1 MALVVGLLVAWQVS
15 QVLLLVFAGVVVA
28 TILLSIADL
37 FSHWTPLSQRWGL
50 RLSILLLIALVG
62 GVPLMFGVR
71 VTGEFDNLVRSIPD
85 LVDNAGQQ
93 LGIED
98 LSAQVNGV
106 WSGAW
111 QDGIFSSLAG
121 YTSNAVGIL
130 TSVVLVLFGGIFL
143 ALDAPT
149 YREGVLKL
157 VPSPRRDNAR
167 EVMSEAGKAL
177 RLWLLGQ
184 LLAMVVVGGVTVA
197 GLMLLGMP
205 SALALG
211 ILAGLLEFI
220 PFLGPILAYG
230 VALLVALTVDFNMV
244 IWVTALYVVLQQV
257 ESNILV
263 PLIQKRTVEMPPA
276 LGLFALVAISSLFGP
291 LGLLLGVPLTVVA
304 IVAVKHL
311 YIRDVLKEETRMPGD
326 QDDDSV
332 DV

>member
-1 MALVVGLLVAWQVS
+1 MVGLLIAWQVS

-37 FSHWTPLSQRWGL
+37 FSRWTPLSRRWGL
-50 RLSILLLIALVG
+50 RLGILLFIALVA
-62 GVPLMFGVR
+62 GVPLLFGVR
-71 VTGEFDNLVRSIPD
+71 VTGELDNLVRSIPD
-85 LVDNAGQQ
+85 LIDNAGRQ

-111 QDGIFSSLAG
+111 QDSIFSSLAG
-121 YTSNAVGIL
+121 YTSNVVGIL

-143 ALDAPT
+143 ALDAQT
-149 YREGVLKL
+149 YREGALKL
-157 VPSPRRDNAR
+157 VPSRQRDNVR
-167 EVMSEAGKAL
+167 DVMSEAGQAL

-184 LLAMVVVGGVTVA
+184 LLAMLVVGGVTAA
-197 GLMLLGMP
+197 GLMLLGVP

-230 VALLVALTVDFNMV
+230 VALLVALTIDFNMV
-244 IWVTALYVVLQQV
+244 IWVTVLYVVLQQV

-263 PLIQKRTVEMPPA
+263 PLIQKRTVELPPA

-291 LGLLLGVPLTVVA
+291 LGLLLGIPLTVVA
-304 IVAVKHL
+304 LVAVKHL
-311 YIRDVLKEETRMPGD
+311 YIRDVLNEETRMPGD
-326 QDDDSV
+326 KSDDEEAAE
-332 DV
+332 